1 MNLPFTLEREQ
12 WVPRPLDEVFSFFSD
27 AGNLEAL
34 TPAWMRFHILTPQPI
49 DIGAGTLIDYRLSW
63 HGIPLRWRTEITVWE
78 PPDCF
83 VDLQL
88 KGPYR
93 LWHHTH
99 HFRAIAGG
107 TQILD
112 SVKYMLPLGALGRVG
127 NTLSVR
133 RNVEEIFEYRHRK
146 ISELFGGN
154 EKTETVH
161 P

>member
-27 AGNLEAL
+27 AGNLETL
-34 TPAWMRFHILTPQPI
+34 TPAWMRFHILTSQPI
-49 DIGAGTLIDYRLSW
+49 KIVAGTIIDYRLSW
-63 HGIPLRWRTEITVWE
+63 HGIPLGWKTEIARWE

-99 HFRAIAGG
+99 RFRASAGG

-112 SVKYMLPLGALGRVG
+112 SVKYMLPFGVLGRLIH
-127 NTLSVR
+127 TLSVR

-146 ISELFGGN
+146 ISELFGSN
-154 EKTETVH
+154 EKTETGH